1 MRVADGSSVMGNDIW
16 NLVLSEFL
24 LQHLA
29 EFERGLLGIDL
40 DSLEASLNVVKH
52 TEVFSGF
59 LEGDDIHKAAG
70 ESVVSTD
77 AVVNLDVLGVSVSA
91 DLEDF
96 LTVEGVLQSVSEED
110 RDREAVSHLVG
121 TGTGAGSVDS
131 TKLSQKPVL
140 GRKHA
145 LHMLLRTSCL

>member
-29 EFERGLLGIDL
+29 EFERGLLGVNF
-40 DSLEASLNVVKH
+40 DSLEASLSVVEH
-52 TEVFSGF
+52 AEVFSSF
-59 LEGDDIHKAAG
+59 LERDNIHKTAG
-70 ESVVSTD
+70 ESVVSANT
-77 AVVNLDVLGVSVSA
+77 VINFDVLGVSVSA